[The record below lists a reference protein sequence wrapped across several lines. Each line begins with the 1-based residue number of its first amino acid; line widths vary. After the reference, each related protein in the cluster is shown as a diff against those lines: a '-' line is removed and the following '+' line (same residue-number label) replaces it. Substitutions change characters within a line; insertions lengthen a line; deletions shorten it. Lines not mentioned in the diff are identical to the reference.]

1 MKNYSKLLFALLLAI
16 AFGSYEASAQVTITQ
31 WNFDQEVVTPTLGSG
46 TAENIGGTSTGW
58 AGGNPSD
65 GRGWNTSAYPEQSTL
80 SGTAG
85 VQFSVSTSGYSDI
98 QVSWDNRNSNTA
110 ANRLRVQF
118 TLNGAD
124 WTNFEASET
133 NAVNQRLNGT
143 PAGFDEG
150 RFVADTG
157 TIWYNRSIQLTAI
170 AGANNNPA
178 FAVRM
183 VTEFVDGESYGAS
196 SPASSYGPSGT
207 IRFDNVTFTGG
218 TGTAPLLVA
227 DPAALSGFAY
237 LVGEGPSEGQF
248 TEISGSN
255 LEPAAGEITV
265 TAPAS
270 YEVSMDGSN
279 YSNSLVFQY
288 SDGMLSP
295 EPVAVR
301 LKAGLIAGNY
311 TEVLSVSGGGAG
323 ALSIS
328 LSGTIASGLEP
339 GLSEVILPLYMQGT
353 VPNNLRV
360 PYAYHATLI
369 NLLPN
374 TTYRF
379 YNKIVL
385 GTDSPTYN
393 GAGNVIFVSQTGDFT
408 RTSSPSLATAGSY
421 GEITTD
427 ANGSYSGWFMTEPT
441 GNASRF
447 EPGTELFM
455 RIILNDGNNGTVETI
470 YLTTTESAK
479 VLGFGTAVSD
489 TAGTAIRG
497 LSDFTAK
504 NFVLLYDN
512 TAGTG
517 RPLYGTHVEASGID
531 FAATNSYAPFYA
543 TNVSGIAGTWGGIVP
558 NINANGVMRV
568 EERAIATGA
577 IVDQYT
583 SANGIWGVTNTI
595 NPAGGLDNVLVIN
608 TIVGVPEIPVSIGKI
623 YAYDNLLNIE
633 LTKSTSAVISVINL
647 QGRNVVTYEMNGN
660 KDSRAMDVPT
670 GIYLVKIQTA
680 TGTFSQKVL
689 IK

>member
-1 MKNYSKLLFALLLAI
+1 MKNYSKLLFALLLAF

-46 TAENIGGTSTGW
+46 TAENIGGTTTGW
-58 AGGNPSD
+58 AGGNPGD
-65 GRGWNTSAYPEQSTL
+65 GRAWNTAAYPLQSTL

-85 VQFSVSTSGYSDI
+85 VQFTVSTSGYSDI
-98 QVSWDNRNSNTA
+98 QVSWDNRLSNTA
-110 ANRLRVQF
+110 ANRLRVQY

-124 WTNFEASET
+124 WTDFEASEV
-133 NAVNQRLNGT
+133 NAVNNRLNGT

-170 AGANNNPA
+170 TGANNNPT
-178 FAVRM
+178 FALRM
-183 VTEFVDGESYGAS
+183 VTEFVDGENYGAANPTS
-196 SPASSYGPSGT
+196 TYGPSGT
-207 IRFDNVTFTGG
+207 IRYDNVTFTGG
-218 TGTAPLLVA
+218 TGTAPLLIA

-237 LVGEGPSEGQF
+237 LVGEGPSVGQF

-279 YSNSLVFQY
+279 YSPTLTFQY
-288 SDGMLSP
+288 SDGALSP

-323 ALSIS
+323 ALNIS
-328 LSGTIASGLEP
+328 LSGSVASGLEP
-339 GLSEVILPLYMQGT
+339 GLTDVILPLYMQGT

-360 PYAYHATLI
+360 PFAYHATLI

-393 GAGNVIFVSQTGDFT
+393 GAGNVIFVSQTGAFT
-408 RTSSPSLATAGSY
+408 RTSAPSLATAGSY

-455 RIILNDGNNGTVETI
+455 RIILNDGNNGTVESI

-497 LSDFTAK
+497 ESYFHPK

-512 TAGTG
+512 AAGTG
-517 RPLYGTHVEASGID
+517 RPLYGTQVEACGID
-531 FAATNSYAPFYA
+531 FVATNSYAPFYN
-543 TNVSGIAGTWGGIVP
+543 TSVSGVAGAWGGIVP
-558 NINANGVMRV
+558 NTNANGVLRV
-568 EERAIATGA
+568 EERDIATAA
-577 IVDQYT
+577 IVDQYP
-583 SANGIWGVTNTI
+583 SVNGIWGDFHTI
-595 NPAGGLDNVLVIN
+595 NPTGGLDNVLVIN
-608 TIVGVPEIPVSIGKI
+608 TIVSIPEIPVSFGKI
-623 YAYDNLLNIE
+623 YTYDNLLNIE
-633 LTKSTSAVISVINL
+633 LTKSASAIISVINL
-647 QGRNVVTYEMNGN
+647 QGRHVATFEMTSNKASREMNLP
-660 KDSRAMDVPT
+660 A

>member
-1 MKNYSKLLFALLLAI
+1 MKNYSKLLFAMLLAI
-16 AFGSYEASAQVTITQ
+16 AFSVYEASAQVTITQ
-31 WNFDQEVVTPTLGSG
+31 WNFDQEVLTPTLGSG
-46 TAENIGGTSTGW
+46 TADNIGGTNTSW

-65 GRGWNTSAYPEQSTL
+65 GRAWNTAAYPAQSTL

-85 VQFSVSTSGYSDI
+85 VQFTVSTSGYSDI
-98 QVSWDNRNSNTA
+98 QVSWDNRHSNTA
-110 ANRLRVQF
+110 ANRLRLQYTF
-118 TLNGAD
+118 NGTD
-124 WTNFEASET
+124 WVNFEASEA

-157 TIWYNRSIQLTAI
+157 STWYNRSAQLSAI

-178 FAVRM
+178 FAVRI
-183 VTEFVDGESYGAS
+183 VTEFVDGENYGAANPTS
-196 SPASSYGPSGT
+196 TYGSSGT
-207 IRFDNVTFTGG
+207 VRYDNVTFTGG
-218 TGTAPLLVA
+218 TGTAPLLIA
-227 DPAALSGFAY
+227 DPAALSGFNY

-279 YSNSLVFQY
+279 FFPTLTFQY
-288 SDGMLSP
+288 SDGILSP

-311 TEVLSVSGGGAG
+311 NEVLAVTGGGAG
-323 ALSIS
+323 ALSLS
-328 LSGTIASGLEP
+328 LSGTVESGLEP
-339 GLSEVILPLYMQGT
+339 GLADVIQPLYMQGT
-353 VPNNLRV
+353 VPNNYRV
-360 PYAYHATLI
+360 PFAYHATLI

-393 GAGNVIFVSQTGDFT
+393 GAGNVIFVSATGAFT

-421 GEITTD
+421 GEFTTD
-427 ANGSYSGWFMTEPT
+427 ATGSYSAWFMTEPT

-455 RIILNDGNNGTVETI
+455 RIILNDGNNGTMETT
-470 YLTTTESAK
+470 YLTTTESTK

-497 LSDFTAK
+497 LSDFGEK

-512 TAGTG
+512 MEGSG
-517 RPLYGTHVEASGID
+517 RPLYGTQIEACGID

-543 TNVSGIAGTWGGIVP
+543 TNVSGIMGAWGGIVP
-558 NINANGVMRV
+558 NINANGVKRV
-568 EERAIATGA
+568 EERSLASGEMVGYASL
-577 IVDQYT
+577 V
-583 SANGIWGVTNTI
+583 NGIWGETNTV
-595 NPAGGLDNVLVIN
+595 NPTGGLDNVLVIN
-608 TIVGVPEIPVSIGKI
+608 TTNGIPSIPASYGKI
-623 YAYDNLLNIE
+623 YSWNNLLNIE
-633 LTKSTSAVISVINL
+633 LTASSAALVNVINI
-647 QGRNVVTYEMNGN
+647 QGRTVATFEMNGN
-660 KDSRAMDVPT
+660 RESREMNLPS

-680 TGTFSQKVL
+680 NGIFSQKVL
-689 IK
+689 LN